1 MPNAYG
7 RRGGRREQRQD
18 PSAGDDDVVDH
29 LRDEVYGVVHKDDVL
44 VAVDE
49 VHDRLGG
56 VAAGGRG
63 KEHNSIAKNVWVIQ
77 MYIHTL

>member
-1 MPNAYG
+1 M
-7 RRGGRREQRQD
+7 
-18 PSAGDDDVVDH
+18 
-29 LRDEVYGVVHKDDVL
+29 HKDDVL

-56 VAAGGRG
+56 VAVGGSEG
-63 KEHNSIAKNVWVIQ
+63 KEHNSIANHCMWVIQ